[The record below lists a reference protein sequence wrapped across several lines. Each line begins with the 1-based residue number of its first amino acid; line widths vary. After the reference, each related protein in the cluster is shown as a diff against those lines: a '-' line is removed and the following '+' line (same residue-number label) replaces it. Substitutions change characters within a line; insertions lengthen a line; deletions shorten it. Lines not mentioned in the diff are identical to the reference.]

1 MEPEGMRLS
10 AEVAEVMIQAEAKMV
25 AASENQEGEKCGEP
39 HCFPAIVVVHKEV
52 VCDPAHGAT
61 HPKRTDDQSPQHFV
75 EHLTKTGKEQ
85 GSDDEKEDLCG
96 KRVEPEENE
105 RANID

>member
-1 MEPEGMRLS
+1 MEPEGMRLR
-10 AEVAEVMIQAEAKMV
+10 AEVAEMMIQAEAKIV
-25 AASENQEGEKCGEP
+25 AASKNQESEKRDEP
-39 HCFPAIVVVHKEV
+39 HCFLAIVVIHKEV

-75 EHLTKTGKEQ
+75 AHLSETGKEQ
-85 GSDDEKEDLCG
+85 GSDGEKEDLCG

-105 RANID
+105 RASID